1 MNMPDRTSM
10 TSEENLNKG
19 VVLQTADGKIYACN
33 SLASEILGRSKSQI
47 LESKS
52 SDSHWGA
59 IRLDGTPIPDEMRPS
74 AVALRSGMP
83 VLGAIVGVRI
93 SAEKYV
99 WVRVDTI
106 PVFNDHQ
113 TTQPSAVI
121 SIFEKLGPVPPTEPL
136 KQFPL
141 TLQKSKLQQSTADLN
156 SPHSELYPLM
166 LSVAESMMKI
176 HVHEPTFPMRGKST
190 LSYEVFLEIMQLSEC
205 GTKDVQLQSVI
216 HSEHFSSRRIYD
228 YLQWLESEGWVDL
241 SKIITGTKTSREVYI
256 HPKQKLIDAF
266 REYTLLIMQ
275 VLSKNKG

>member
-1 MNMPDRTSM
+1 M

-52 SDSHWGA
+52 SDSHWG
-59 IRLDGTPIPDEMRPS
+59 IIQLDGTSLPDEMRPS
-74 AVALRSGMP
+74 TAALRSGRP

-93 SAEKYV
+93 SAKKYV

-106 PVFNDHQ
+106 PVFSDHQ
-113 TTQPSAVI
+113 ATQPSAVI
-121 SIFEKLGPVPPTEPL
+121 SIFEKLGPIPPTEPL
-136 KQFPL
+136 KRFPL
-141 TLQKSKLQQSTADLN
+141 TLQESKLQQSTADLN
-156 SPHSELYPLM
+156 SPHSELYSLM

-190 LSYEVFLEIMQLSEC
+190 LSYEIFLEIMQLSEC
-205 GTKDVQLQSVI
+205 GTKDVQLQRVI
-216 HSEHFSSRRIYD
+216 HSEHFSSRRVYD

-241 SKIITGTKTSREVYI
+241 FKITKGAKTSREVYV

-275 VLSKNKG
+275 ILSKKKG